1 MLQLA
6 RLSRVLGEV
15 ALPSVASIS
24 RRAKSPPM
32 PTRMISDWS
41 RPRTQARHARD
52 SSARRSGVRGALLS
66 ALVLT
71 ALATPLGAAPLAWTQ
86 ARTGSWAIVEAW
98 KHVLG
103 EPKVSRVTTTLVRN
117 DGGTIWFR
125 HIDESG
131 RVWEDHEPGE
141 ALAGDGA
148 FEPGGEDRFMTRQ
161 ELSLGGVRVP
171 CRVIMN
177 EKRTSWGD
185 EHAVRGWTTRSK
197 RWEAIDT
204 TLRVRV
210 LKVLDLGSVIEYRD
224 GRIVRAPGLSMQTV
238 KSLHEPVRVHGRTYD
253 CWVRVTKTLHPDSSF
268 AGRTTVWG
276 NEQAPNGW
284 VRRLHETRDAR
295 NGAMAREQE
304 QLVDFRMQ

>member
-1 MLQLA
+1 MPVGMGRLA
-6 RLSRVLGEV
+6 FTRWSAAATTR
-15 ALPSVASIS
+15 AA
-24 RRAKSPPM
+24 RRAGLGL
-32 PTRMISDWS
+32 
-41 RPRTQARHARD
+41 AVGLLLAG
-52 SSARRSGVRGALLS
+52 SAS
-66 ALVLT
+66 
-71 ALATPLGAAPLAWTQ
+71 AAPLAWTQ

-161 ELSLGGVRVP
+161 ELSLDGVRVP
-171 CRVIMN
+171 CRVILN

-197 RWEAIDT
+197 RWEAMDT

-253 CWVRVTKTLHPDSSF
+253 
-268 AGRTTVWG
+268 
-276 NEQAPNGW
+276 
-284 VRRLHETRDAR
+284 
-295 NGAMAREQE
+295 
-304 QLVDFRMQ
+304 